1 MTLADG
7 TRPTRTEMADVT
19 DTAELTAATGG
30 TEATGVTGAA
40 DVTGAPGEA
49 LTRDATAAEEPA

>member
-1 MTLADG
+1 
-7 TRPTRTEMADVT
+7 MADVT